1 MQESER
7 FEISQSA
14 LIVNEDKLL
23 ILQLPNKKWVFVWW
37 KINKN
42 ENYIDNISVWKQK
55 ATWNIT
61 FPLAHKLK
69 DLWFWVDDF
78 LNFKKNILKE
88 LWWVNFENYKHQNID
103 IMKKIFSNKCDSDFE
118 YFISARNK
126 IEENRVSYCSSY
138 WRKNR

>member
-1 MQESER
+1 MFCKIFWQKLKNNTIYLGIFYIIIIQESER

-61 FPLAHKLK
+61 FPLFHELK

-78 LNFKKNILKE
+78 LNFKKIL
-88 LWWVNFENYKHQNID
+88 
-103 IMKKIFSNKCDSDFE
+103 
-118 YFISARNK
+118 
-126 IEENRVSYCSSY
+126 
-138 WRKNR
+138 

>member
-61 FPLAHKLK
+61 FPLVHELK

-78 LNFKKNILKE
+78 
-88 LWWVNFENYKHQNID
+88 
-103 IMKKIFSNKCDSDFE
+103 
-118 YFISARNK
+118 
-126 IEENRVSYCSSY
+126 
-138 WRKNR
+138 

>member
-61 FPLAHKLK
+61 FPLAHELK

-78 LNFKKNILKE
+78 LNFKKNI
-88 LWWVNFENYKHQNID
+88 F
-103 IMKKIFSNKCDSDFE
+103 
-118 YFISARNK
+118 
-126 IEENRVSYCSSY
+126 
-138 WRKNR
+138 